1 MVQPAVASELW
12 AQGVRTPQVQELYPH
27 PPSQR
32 CGSCQNFKQ
41 TTLTTRLYKVR
52 TNLCPHL
59 RKRSDAPVNVYT
71 VRRSST
77 CTRTSTSSTVVST
90 IAQSSAAVVAVEL
103 VVHVGGQPSSDR
115 PTDRGAGILV
125 GGQQSIA
132 ARRQTALVA
141 HLGER
146 RQTSFSTTRH
156 SWRRD
161 SVSIRRLHAE
171 ALDRSHV
178 RPRHHLLSIT
188 AASLLSLLLVSG

>member
-1 MVQPAVASELW
+1 MPPLTKTFRRACQPVHCA
-12 AQGVRTPQVQELYPH
+12 
-27 PPSQR
+27 
-32 CGSCQNFKQ
+32 
-41 TTLTTRLYKVR
+41 
-52 TNLCPHL
+52 
-59 RKRSDAPVNVYT
+59 
-71 VRRSST
+71 SST

-90 IAQSSAAVVAVEL
+90 ITQSSAAVVAVEL

-132 ARRQTALVA
+132 ARRQTAVVA

-161 SVSIRRLHAE
+161 SVSIRRLHA
-171 ALDRSHV
+171 
-178 RPRHHLLSIT
+178 RPQSRQ
-188 AASLLSLLLVSG
+188 AEASLAVNHGGVTVVATAGVRLTSIVKPSTFEYVRLPIQLHVIETMRLSCTVIETAMQLFVKSRRF

>member
-1 MVQPAVASELW
+1 
-12 AQGVRTPQVQELYPH
+12 
-27 PPSQR
+27 
-32 CGSCQNFKQ
+32 
-41 TTLTTRLYKVR
+41 
-52 TNLCPHL
+52 
-59 RKRSDAPVNVYT
+59 
-71 VRRSST
+71 
-77 CTRTSTSSTVVST
+77 
-90 IAQSSAAVVAVEL
+90 VAVEL

-161 SVSIRRLHAE
+161 SVSIRRLHA
-171 ALDRSHV
+171 
-178 RPRHHLLSIT
+178 RPQSRQ
-188 AASLLSLLLVSG
+188 AEASLAVNHGGVTVVATAGVRLTSIVKPSTFEYVRLPIQLHVIETMRLSCTVIETAMQLFVKSRRF